1 MEPLT
6 GERLARSRCTPA
18 VWCVGEPD
26 VCWGSKMSPPTERPT
41 RQVLPR
47 NRPPWRRPDDRKLGT
62 CKLNDVDP
70 QAWLADVLARLRDHP
85 ASRIFEMLPR
95 NWKAARLAIAT

>member
-47 NRPPWRRPDDRKLGT
+47 NRPPSRAAVDSALAKSRSRACSRT
-62 CKLNDVDP
+62 CDMVSQMP
-70 QAWLADVLARLRDHP
+70 
-85 ASRIFEMLPR
+85 IFCC
-95 NWKAARLAIAT
+95 I

>member
-47 NRPPWRRPDDRKLGT
+47 NRPPSRAAVDSALGQQETSHLFLVHLHPPD
-62 CKLNDVDP
+62 
-70 QAWLADVLARLRDHP
+70 Q
-85 ASRIFEMLPR
+85 SRHCSPSKNQEQ
-95 NWKAARLAIAT
+95 

>member
-47 NRPPWRRPDDRKLGT
+47 NRPPSRAAVDSALGQKRSFSEFGNR
-62 CKLNDVDP
+62 CN
-70 QAWLADVLARLRDHP
+70 
-85 ASRIFEMLPR
+85 
-95 NWKAARLAIAT
+95 